1 MFMVKINQES
11 KFEAVM
17 LLVKKLVRNM
27 KMPRTM
33 NQSWRTVVTF
43 VAAAA
48 VAGVAVVVVNAAA
61 FVVAVDACWVWVRAS
76 SYAGRGGRFWRST
89 ARTLGI

>member
-33 NQSWRTVVTF
+33 NRSWRTVVTF

-48 VAGVAVVVVNAAA
+48 AAVVVVNAAA

>member
-33 NQSWRTVVTF
+33 NRSWRTVVTF

-48 VAGVAVVVVNAAA
+48 AVVVVVVNAAA
-61 FVVAVDACWVWVRAS
+61 FVVAVGACWVWVRAS